1 MKRMLNGMIGF
12 FLAGCF
18 GSVFA
23 AEATL
28 QTMPISKV
36 TTASQQSR
44 MTPRQALQQLK
55 AGNDRFLKGNLKQR
69 DFLAQAKAAS
79 YGQYPWAIVLNCMD
93 SRSVP
98 ELFFDQGLAD
108 LFTLRVAGNVLDD
121 VLTGSMEF
129 ATKVV
134 GARLIVVLG
143 HTSCG
148 AMSGACDGVS
158 LGHLDSVL
166 SKITPLVGKTKQETG
181 LSQCTDP
188 QLVNAI
194 AKNNALNVAR
204 QIQEQSPIIRELI
217 EKGQVGIVAGIHDI
231 RTGEVTFF
239 EEGKLIPQ

>member
-1 MKRMLNGMIGF
+1 MKRAFNGMMCLF
-12 FLAGCF
+12 MAGCLN
-18 GSVFA
+18 SAFA
-23 AEATL
+23 AEASL
-28 QTMPISKV
+28 KTMPIAKI
-36 TTASQQSR
+36 TTSAQQSR

-55 AGNDRFLKGNLKQR
+55 AGNDRFIKGNLKQR
-69 DFLAQAKAAS
+69 DYLAQAKAAS
-79 YGQYPWAIVLNCMD
+79 YGQYPWAVVLNCMD

-121 VLTGSMEF
+121 IMTGSMEF

-148 AMSGACDGVS
+148 AMSGACDGVN

-166 SKITPLVGKTKQETG
+166 DKISPLVPETRKETG
-181 LSQCTDP
+181 LTQCSDP
-188 QLVNAI
+188 KLVNAL
-194 AKNNALNVAR
+194 AKNNALHVAR
-204 QIQEQSPIIRELI
+204 EIQEKSPIIRELI
-217 EKGQVGIVAGIHDI
+217 QKGEVGIVAGIHDI

-239 EEGKLIPQ
+239 EDGKLIPR